1 MNTRHMEIAWVSLG
15 FVLLTDLYIRL
26 VAAGVFADPR
36 FF

>member
-1 MNTRHMEIAWVSLG
+1 MQFAWISLG
-15 FVLLTDLYIRL
+15 FVLFTDLYIRL